1 MENLFNLEAVV
12 NACFMDKNY
21 KNSQLIHKH
30 RQSHGFVYY
39 KSGNSIYNFKG
50 GKSVKAESGRFLYL
64 PKYSSYT
71 VSVND
76 YGEIYC
82 INLLCNDDVFNIK
95 NSNPNMRSFSF
106 ELSRVL
112 EVESLYKKVVREMF
126 FKRPYY
132 ELTVKSLVY
141 NLAAIIYS
149 EKYSAYVPTQTSEK
163 LQPAITYINEHYIE
177 RDLNIPNLARMCN
190 LSESYFRRL
199 FIKCYNK
206 SPIKYIN
213 ERRINYAT
221 EFLQSGLYSISEVAV
236 FSGFE
241 DLGYFSRVYKR
252 ITGEMPSEIL
262 KKIACSKK

>member
-12 NACFMDKNY
+12 NACYMDKNC
-21 KNSQLIHKH
+21 KNSQHIHNN
-30 RQSHGFVYY
+30 RQSHGFVYF

-50 GKSVKAESGRFLYL
+50 GKSVKAETGDFIYL
-64 PKYSSYT
+64 PKYSSYS
-71 VSVND
+71 VSVNSI
-76 YGEIYC
+76 GEVYC
-82 INLLCNDDVFNIK
+82 INLLCNDDVFTPKISEPNI
-95 NSNPNMRSFSF
+95 RSFSF
-106 ELSRVL
+106 ELSRTL
-112 EVESLYKKVVREMF
+112 EVECLYKKVIREMF
-126 FKRPYY
+126 FKHPYY

-177 RDLNIPNLARMCN
+177 RDLNVPNLARMCN

-199 FIKCYNK
+199 FIKCYK
-206 SPIKYIN
+206 KTPMKYIN

-241 DLGYFSRVYKR
+241 DLGYFSRAYKR

-262 KKIACSKK
+262 KKIACSKQ